1 MSSFDC
7 LYTELLHSQFL
18 SNEAGCQLAHTMS
31 RRAVSPG
38 QLHGEGAVVCLA
50 AYEGGSKPREA
61 VLLLAVHEDSGAVV
75 WDAR

>member
-1 MSSFDC
+1 MAAT
-7 LYTELLHSQFL
+7 LNRIL
-18 SNEAGCQLAHTMS
+18 S
-31 RRAVSPG
+31 RRAVSPA

-50 AYEGGSKPREA
+50 VYEGGSKLRKA

>member
-1 MSSFDC
+1 VSS
-7 LYTELLHSQFL
+7 
-18 SNEAGCQLAHTMS
+18 A
-31 RRAVSPG
+31 

-75 WDAR
+75 WDARYRDKLCQPGQLQPDNPCIDCVMCLDHLA

>member
-1 MSSFDC
+1 MQLVEGVRMEDAANLKC
-7 LYTELLHSQFL
+7 ILLRH
-18 SNEAGCQLAHTMS
+18 
-31 RRAVSPG
+31 AVSPA

-61 VLLLAVHEDSGAVV
+61 VLLLAVHEESGTVV